1 MRIQWLPSRGKG
13 RKVLLSLLTVLLLL
27 ILLSLSLL
35 IPFAA
40 QKGGV
45 YVDLT
50 EEALYTPS
58 RLFLQTMER
67 LKEDVTVTFCAAP
80 DYLLGN
86 TETRAPYILC
96 RKLAKVNPH
105 IRIQEIDLISDP
117 DAAEAYKTTSVTSIA
132 WDDIIFS
139 AEGKNRICA
148 ARSFWGVEDDAL
160 VSFNG
165 EYRVATEAISLT
177 ALDGMA
183 TVYFAKGHGER
194 YYVEGEEGNDPNLSS
209 LYEMIRELGL
219 TVRTLELDRVTEV
232 PDDCVLLIFLGTT
245 EDYDDTR
252 LYDGEYLSAMD
263 KVDQYLA
270 RDRSVFILRDALSP
284 SLPAFDD
291 YFEEWGFRFRSDLV
305 IDTSSS
311 LISENEEE
319 RPGTRLVAA
328 YPTLDNAAIGYGFLE
343 DIAGL
348 SSPPKTV
355 LPSSASL
362 YMTRTEIEVSKSRNN
377 EIRSVSGAFFGTADA
392 YTVDGDGV
400 RGEGGGMWLGAAA
413 AERQLN
419 GNNSNEFY
427 LSYVYAL
434 GTTEAVTNR
443 YLDDSSMGNRDVFR
457 SALRKITQ
465 VNLFVSDTLG
475 GVSTYSDTY
484 AGKWIMLGELS
495 ETPYKLSDNIEYESI
510 TNTGKDASYAGLT
523 TGKKV
528 AWTVVLAIVPVFVVP
543 LCGIYVCTKRKN
555 R

>member
-1 MRIQWLPSRGKG
+1 MQLQWLPSRGKK
-13 RKVLLSLLTVLLLL
+13 RKAALAALTVLLLGA
-27 ILLSLSLL
+27 LLAFSLL
-35 IPFAA
+35 LPYAV
-40 QKGGV
+40 QRGGV

-58 RLFLQTMER
+58 SLFLETMER

-96 RKLAKVNPH
+96 RKLAKQNPH
-105 IRIQEIDLISDP
+105 IKIQQIDLVRDP
-117 DAAEAYKTTSVTSIA
+117 DAAEAYKTTSVTEIGWS
-132 WDDIIFS
+132 DVIFS
-139 AEGKNRICA
+139 AEGKNRVCS
-148 ARSFWGVEDDAL
+148 ARSFWGVEDDEL

-194 YYVEGEEGNDPNLSS
+194 YYVEGEEGNDPSLSS
-209 LYEMIRELGL
+209 LYGLIRDLGL
-219 TVRTLELDRVTEV
+219 TVKTLELDRVEQV
-232 PDDCVLLIFLGTT
+232 PEDCVLLIFLGTT
-245 EDYDDTR
+245 EDYADTR
-252 LYDGEYLSAMD
+252 LYDGEYVSAMD
-263 KVDQYLA
+263 KVDKYLA

-305 IDTSSS
+305 IDTAAS
-311 LISENEEE
+311 LTAENEGE
-319 RPGTRLVAA
+319 RPGTRLVAT
-328 YPTLDNAAIGYGFLE
+328 YPTKDTAAIGYGFLE

-348 SSPPKTV
+348 SSPPKTI
-355 LPSSASL
+355 LPSSSSL
-362 YMTRTEIEVSKSRNN
+362 YMTRKETEVSKSRNN
-377 EIRSVSGAFFGTADA
+377 EIRSVSGVFFGSKDA
-392 YTVDGDGV
+392 YTVDASGV
-400 RGEGGGMWLGAAA
+400 RGEEGGMWLGAAA

-419 GNNSNEFY
+419 GNNANEYF
-427 LSYVYAL
+427 LTYVYAL

-443 YLDDSSMGNRDVFR
+443 YLDDSSMGNRDAFR
-457 SALRKITQ
+457 AALRKITQ

-475 GVSTYSDTY
+475 GISTYSDTY

-510 TNTGKDASYAGLT
+510 TNTGRDASYAGLT
-523 TGKKV
+523 TGKKI
-528 AWTVVLAIVPVFVVP
+528 AWTVVLALLPAVAVPV
-543 LCGIYVCTKRKN
+543 CGIYVCTRRKN